1 MDWSA
6 LNVSLTLAAWTTLVL
21 LPVGLAMAR
30 WLAVTSWVGRPFIEA
45 LLLLPLLLPPTVIG
59 FYFLV
64 ALGQGSAL
72 GAWLAESFGL
82 RLVFTL
88 PGLLLV
94 SVLVNLPFMVQPI
107 QRAFAA
113 VPNSLREAAWVS
125 GLSAWQTFWR
135 IELPLAW
142 PGLLA
147 GMALTVAHTLGEFGV
162 VLMVGG
168 NIAGETRTLSV
179 SLYDKV
185 QGMELASAHV
195 MALALVGVSLLALT
209 LVLAFDRVGQR
220 GRALQER

>member
-1 MDWSA
+1 
-6 LNVSLTLAAWTTLVL
+6 
-21 LPVGLAMAR
+21 
-30 WLAVTSWVGRPFIEA
+30 
-45 LLLLPLLLPPTVIG
+45 
-59 FYFLV
+59 
-64 ALGQGSAL
+64 
-72 GAWLAESFGL
+72 
-82 RLVFTL
+82 
-88 PGLLLV
+88 
-94 SVLVNLPFMVQPI
+94 
-107 QRAFAA
+107 
-113 VPNSLREAAWVS
+113 VS

-168 NIAGETRTLSV
+168 NIEGETRTLSV

-185 QGMELASAHV
+185 QGMDLQSAHV
-195 MALALVGVSLLALT
+195 MALALVGVSLLALS

>member
-6 LNVSLTLAAWTTLVL
+6 LHVSLTLAVLTTLVL
-21 LPVGLAMAR
+21 LPVGLALAR
-30 WLAVTSWVGRPFIEA
+30 WLAVTAWAGRPVVEA

-64 ALGQGSAL
+64 AFGQGSPL
-72 GAWLAESFGL
+72 GAWLATSDI

-88 PGLLLV
+88 EGLLLV

-113 VPNSLREAAWVS
+113 VPHSLREAAWVS
-125 GLSAWQTFWR
+125 GLSSWQTFWR

-168 NIAGETRTLSV
+168 NIEGETRTLSV

-185 QGMELASAHV
+185 QGMDLQSAQV

>member
-6 LNVSLTLAAWTTLVL
+6 VNVSLILAAWTTMAL
-21 LPVGLAMAR
+21 LPLGLALAR
-30 WLAVTSWVGRPFIEA
+30 WLAVTDWAGRPFIEA

-64 ALGQGSAL
+64 SFGQGSPL
-72 GAWLAESFGL
+72 GAWLAQSLGW
-82 RLVFTL
+82 RLVFTME
-88 PGLLLV
+88 GLLLV

-107 QRAFAA
+107 QRAFVA
-113 VPNSLREAAWVS
+113 VPHSLREAAWVS
-125 GLSAWQTFWR
+125 GLSGWQTFWR

-185 QGMELASAHV
+185 QGMELQSAHV

>member
-6 LNVSLTLAAWTTLVL
+6 LHVSLTLAVLTTLAL
-21 LPVGLAMAR
+21 LPVGLALAR
-30 WLAVTSWVGRPFIEA
+30 WLAVTAWVGRPVVEA

-64 ALGQGSAL
+64 AFGQGSAW
-72 GAWLAESFGL
+72 GAWLAASGI

-88 PGLLLV
+88 EGLLLV

-113 VPNSLREAAWVS
+113 VPHSLREAAWVS
-125 GLSAWQTFWR
+125 GLSTWQTFWR

-168 NIAGETRTLSV
+168 NIEGETRTLSV

-185 QGMELASAHV
+185 QGMDLQSAHV
-195 MALALVGVSLLALT
+195 MALALVGISLLALS

>member
-1 MDWSA
+1 MDWFA
-6 LNVSLTLAAWTTLVL
+6 LHVSLTLAALTTLAL
-21 LPVGLAMAR
+21 LPVGLALAR
-30 WLAVTSWVGRPFIEA
+30 WLAVTAWAGRPVVEA

-64 ALGQGSAL
+64 AFGQGSDL
-72 GAWLAESFGL
+72 GAWLAASGI

-88 PGLLLV
+88 EGLLLV

-113 VPNSLREAAWVS
+113 VPHSLREAAWVS
-125 GLSAWQTFWR
+125 GLSTWQTFWR

-168 NIAGETRTLSV
+168 NIEGETRTLSV

-185 QGMELASAHV
+185 QGMDLQSAHV

-209 LVLAFDRVGQR
+209 LVLALDRVGQR
-220 GRALQER
+220 GRALQDR

>member
-6 LNVSLTLAAWTTLVL
+6 LTVSLTLAVLTTLAL
-21 LPVGLAMAR
+21 LPVGLALAR
-30 WLAVTSWVGRPFIEA
+30 WLAVTRWAGRPVVEA

-59 FYFLV
+59 FYFLM
-64 ALGQGSAL
+64 ALGQGSPL
-72 GAWLAESFGL
+72 GAWLAASGV

-88 PGLLLV
+88 DGLLLV
-94 SVLVNLPFMVQPI
+94 SVLINLPFMVQPI

-125 GLSAWQTFWR
+125 GLSTWQTFWR

-168 NIAGETRTLSV
+168 NIEGETRTLSV

-185 QGMELASAHV
+185 QGMELQSAHV
-195 MALALVGVSLLALT
+195 MALTLVGVSLLALS
-209 LVLAFDRVGQR
+209 LVLAFDQVGQR

>member
-6 LNVSLTLAAWTTLVL
+6 LHVSLTLAVLTTLAL
-21 LPVGLAMAR
+21 LPVGLALAR
-30 WLAVTSWVGRPFIEA
+30 WLAVTAWAGRPVVEA

-64 ALGQGSAL
+64 AFGQGNAL
-72 GAWLAESFGL
+72 GAWLASSGI
-82 RLVFTL
+82 RLVFTME
-88 PGLLLV
+88 GLLLV

-113 VPNSLREAAWVS
+113 VPRSLREAAWVS
-125 GLSAWQTFWR
+125 GLSTWQTFWR

-168 NIAGETRTLSV
+168 NIEGETRTLSV

-185 QGMELASAHV
+185 QGMDLQSAHV
-195 MALALVGVSLLALT
+195 MALALVGISLLALS

>member
-1 MDWSA
+1 MDWPA
-6 LNVSLTLAAWTTLVL
+6 LTVSLTLATLTTLVL
-21 LPVGLAMAR
+21 LPLGLALAR
-30 WLAVTSWVGRPFIEA
+30 WLAVTPWVGRPFIEA

-64 ALGQGSAL
+64 ALGQGSPL
-72 GAWLAESFGL
+72 GAWLVASGI

-88 PGLLLV
+88 EGLLLV

-113 VPNSLREAAWVS
+113 VPHSLREAAWVS
-125 GLSAWQTFWR
+125 GLSTWQTFWR

-168 NIAGETRTLSV
+168 NIEGETRTLSV

-185 QGMELASAHV
+185 QGMDLQSAHV
-195 MALALVGVSLLALT
+195 MALVLVGVSLLALT

>member
-6 LNVSLTLAAWTTLVL
+6 LHVSLTLAALTTLAL
-21 LPVGLAMAR
+21 LPVGLALAR
-30 WLAVTSWVGRPFIEA
+30 WLAVTAWAGRPVVEA

-64 ALGQGSAL
+64 AFGQGSAL
-72 GAWLAESFGL
+72 GAWLAASDI

-88 PGLLLV
+88 EGLLLV

-113 VPNSLREAAWVS
+113 VPHSLREAAWVS
-125 GLSAWQTFWR
+125 GLSTWQTFWR

-168 NIAGETRTLSV
+168 NIEGETRTLSV

-185 QGMELASAHV
+185 QGMDLQSAHV
-195 MALALVGVSLLALT
+195 MALALVGISLLALS

>member
-1 MDWSA
+1 MDWPA
-6 LNVSLTLAAWTTLVL
+6 LTVSLTLAGWTTLVL
-21 LPVGLAMAR
+21 LPLGLALAR
-30 WLAVTSWVGRPFIEA
+30 WLAVTAWAGRPVVEA

-64 ALGQGSAL
+64 ALGQGSPL
-72 GAWLAESFGL
+72 GAWLAGAGW
-82 RLVFTL
+82 RLVFTME
-88 PGLLLV
+88 GLLLV

-113 VPNSLREAAWVS
+113 VPHSLREAAWVS

-185 QGMELASAHV
+185 QGMELQSAHV
-195 MALALVGVSLLALT
+195 MALSLVGVSLLALS

>member
-64 ALGQGSAL
+64 ALGQGSGL

-88 PGLLLV
+88 PGLLMV

-142 PGLLA
+142 PGLMA

>member
-6 LNVSLTLAAWTTLVL
+6 LHVSLTLAVLTTLVL
-21 LPVGLAMAR
+21 LPVGLALAR
-30 WLAVTSWVGRPFIEA
+30 WLAVTAWAGRPVVEA

-64 ALGQGSAL
+64 AFGQGSPL
-72 GAWLAESFGL
+72 GAWLATSDI

-88 PGLLLV
+88 EGLLLV

-125 GLSAWQTFWR
+125 GLSGWQTFWR

-168 NIAGETRTLSV
+168 NIEGETRTLSV

-185 QGMELASAHV
+185 QGMDLQSAHV
-195 MALALVGVSLLALT
+195 MALALVGISLLALS

>member
-6 LNVSLTLAAWTTLVL
+6 LQVSLTLAVLTTLVL
-21 LPVGLAMAR
+21 LPVGLALAR
-30 WLAVTSWVGRPFIEA
+30 WLAVTAWAGRPVVEA

-64 ALGQGSAL
+64 AFGQGGAL
-72 GAWLAESFGL
+72 GAWLATSGI

-88 PGLLLV
+88 EGLLLV

-113 VPNSLREAAWVS
+113 VPHSLREAAWVS
-125 GLSAWQTFWR
+125 GLSTWQTFWR

-168 NIAGETRTLSV
+168 NIEGETRTLSV

-185 QGMELASAHV
+185 QGMDLQSAHV
-195 MALALVGVSLLALT
+195 MALALVGVSLLALS

>member
-6 LNVSLTLAAWTTLVL
+6 LQVSLTLAALTTLVL
-21 LPVGLAMAR
+21 LPVGLALAR
-30 WLAVTSWVGRPFIEA
+30 WLAVTAWAGRPVVEA

-64 ALGQGSAL
+64 AFGQGSPL
-72 GAWLAESFGL
+72 GAWLAASNI

-88 PGLLLV
+88 EGLLLV

-113 VPNSLREAAWVS
+113 VPHSLREAAWVS

-147 GMALTVAHTLGEFGV
+147 GVALTVAHTLGEFGV

-168 NIAGETRTLSV
+168 NIEGETRTLSV

-185 QGMELASAHV
+185 QGMDLQSAHV

>member
-6 LNVSLTLAAWTTLVL
+6 FTVSLTLAALTTLVL
-21 LPVGLAMAR
+21 LPLGLALAR
-30 WLAVTSWVGRPFIEA
+30 WLAVTAWGGRPLIEA

-64 ALGQGSAL
+64 AFGQGSPL
-72 GAWLAESFGL
+72 GTWLAASGV

-88 PGLLLV
+88 EGLLLV

-113 VPNSLREAAWVS
+113 VPHSLREAAWVS
-125 GLSAWQTFWR
+125 GLSPWQTFWR

-168 NIAGETRTLSV
+168 NIEGETRTLSV

-185 QGMELASAHV
+185 QGMDLQSAHV
-195 MALALVGVSLLALT
+195 MALALVGVSLLALS